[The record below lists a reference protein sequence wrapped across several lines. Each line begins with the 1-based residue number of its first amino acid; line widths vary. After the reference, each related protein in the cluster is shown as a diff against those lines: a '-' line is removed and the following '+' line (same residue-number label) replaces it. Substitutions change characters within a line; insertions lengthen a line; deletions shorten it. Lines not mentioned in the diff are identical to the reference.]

1 MRRRAIKG
9 ALALGAIVLLTGCMA
24 KAPNAQVNEIRRNPT
39 HGNAVLGLVT
49 DQMAAG
55 MNPHQPGDRTMTT
68 DIMANLTL
76 PSVFNAPATK
86 DPASLA
92 GYDSTQWKLN
102 QTLMKSAE
110 VTSQEPFQV
119 TYRINPA
126 AQWGGSPP
134 VPVEARDFIYLWK
147 VMMRAPATATSS
159 GYDLI
164 TDIKSQDGGKTVI
177 VSFRRPYGQWRS
189 LFQNILPS
197 QFLNDI
203 DGLSQLDSSIPYSAG
218 PATVRSVDLD
228 RGVITLMPN
237 DKFVVG
243 DRMAMDVIRI
253 QRQSTSD
260 QIAGALRSDT
270 VHAGYIQGDSLTATR
285 LNAVPKV
292 SAHYVWRP
300 RQLSLV
306 VNEASSMV
314 GGKPE
319 LSRAL
324 LSVINVPLVAQLAAN
339 RLSTVNSGDVPAIS
353 IPRSITVPPPLN
365 GRFDIKGAGQ
375 LDRSEAL
382 AIVQNSGWLHSDDRI
397 KTLDGHNRALVI
409 GVVRGDL
416 PAIAAA
422 STIADQLTQDGLPT
436 VVQTARQ
443 KELYGA
449 LLPQG
454 KVDMVVAWH
463 ATDLSPI
470 AEIASRFKCE
480 TGTLK
485 RPKPAFLDVPTV
497 ESRGSSAT
505 GNEELRNAVK
515 SAIQLAEKNNGVDPE
530 TGKTVETLEA
540 ELKGLATASDGTDA
554 DKPLSQ
560 GVGEGTRGPNVS
572 GICNKQLTQ
581 LLHEMRKATDPIA
594 DFGQQMQVARPY
606 LQEIENM
613 LWSLGVVLPLWQE
626 TLLEARSNSIVNP
639 IPEFLGTLKTGI
651 FFNIADWRT
660 DHMVALPEE
669 EEEEE

>member
-1 MRRRAIKG
+1 MRRRAVRG
-9 ALALGAIVLLTGCMA
+9 VLALGAIVLLTGCMA
-24 KAPNAQVNEIRRNPT
+24 KAPNAQVNEIRREPT
-39 HGNAVLGLVT
+39 YGNAVLGLVT

-55 MNPHQPGDRTMTT
+55 MNPHQPGNRTMTT
-68 DIMANLTL
+68 DIVANFTL

-86 DPASLA
+86 DPTSLA

-102 QTLMKSAE
+102 QTLMKSAD
-110 VTSQEPFQV
+110 VTSQQPFQV

-147 VMMRAPATATSS
+147 AMLRAPGMATSS

-164 TDIKSQDGGKTVI
+164 TGIKSKDGGKTVI
-177 VSFRRPYGQWRS
+177 VSFRRPYAQWRS

-203 DGLSQLDSSIPYSAG
+203 DGLSQLESSIPYSAG

-243 DRMAMDVIRI
+243 DRMATDVIRI

-260 QIAGALRSDT
+260 QIAGALRSDS
-270 VHAGYIQGDSLTATR
+270 VQAGYIQGDSLTSTR

-306 VNEASSMV
+306 VNEASSML
-314 GGKPE
+314 GGKPQ

-324 LSVINVPLVAQLAAN
+324 LSIINVPLVAQLAAN
-339 RLSTVNSGDVPAIS
+339 RLSNLNSGDVPAIS
-353 IPRSITVPPPLN
+353 VPRSITIPPPLAS
-365 GRFDIKGAGQ
+365 RFPIRGSGQ

-382 AIVQNSGWLHSDDRI
+382 ATVQNSGWLQSDDRI
-397 KTLDGHNRALVI
+397 KTLQGHNRALVI

-422 STIADQLTQDGLPT
+422 STIADQLTQEGLPT
-436 VVQTARQ
+436 IVQTARQ
-443 KELYGA
+443 RELYGA

-454 KVDMVVAWH
+454 EVDMVVAWH

-470 AEIASRFKCE
+470 AEVASRFKCE
-480 TGTLK
+480 TGSAK

-497 ESRGSSAT
+497 EARGSSAA
-505 GNEELRNAVK
+505 GNEGLRSKVK
-515 SAIQLAEKNNGVDPE
+515 AAIQLADKNNGVDPD
-530 TGKTVETLEA
+530 TGKTVETLQA
-540 ELKGLATASDGTDA
+540 ELKGLATASDGTKA
-554 DKPLSQ
+554 DKPLQ
-560 GVGEGTRGPNVS
+560 DGVGEGTRGPNVS
-572 GICNKQLTQ
+572 GICNKELTK
-581 LLHEMRKATDPIA
+581 LLHEMREATDPVA
-594 DFGQQMQVARPY
+594 NFDQQMQLARPY
-606 LQEIENM
+606 LESIENL

-651 FFNIADWRT
+651 FFNIANWRT
-660 DHMVALPEE
+660 DQMLELPEE
-669 EEEEE
+669 EIEE